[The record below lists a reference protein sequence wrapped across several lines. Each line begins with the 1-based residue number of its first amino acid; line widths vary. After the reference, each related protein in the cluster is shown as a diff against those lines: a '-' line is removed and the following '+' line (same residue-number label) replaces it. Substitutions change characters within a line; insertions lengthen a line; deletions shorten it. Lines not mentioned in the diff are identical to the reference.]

1 MATPEDDA
9 RHPTGLGEDI
19 DDDADRAHTQ
29 GLTQLLRRS
38 IGGLGTFARR
48 LLLGI
53 ALLVVALIAIR
64 AYLSTQGPP
73 LRPWQTIVPEEADAG
88 ALAKM
93 DWRAYMHAETAMFD
107 QVHRKLRSKLE
118 PADNTPLNR
127 YYDESL
133 TSPLRFDRDW
143 NRSFVMEPKGKP
155 RGVAVMLHGLTDSPY
170 SMRSLAQLYRGHGY
184 VVLVPRLPGHGTVPA
199 ALTREGRAEWNA
211 VVDMA
216 MREARRRAGTDL
228 PIHLVGYSN
237 GAALALLHELRWI
250 ERGQRSD
257 VDRIVLL
264 SPMVEVNRFARYAG
278 LAGVPAFFSRYAKSA
293 WLDLIPEYNPF
304 KYNSFPV
311 RAARESYLVTADLQR
326 SLETVRRQNRIV
338 QLPPILAFQSV
349 VDDTVSARAVMQR
362 LFDALP
368 ENGSELVLFDVNRS
382 RVLAPMLRPA
392 ATNWPRQLL
401 QQPRNYALTVLGVTS
416 QDDAAVLARS
426 RAAHAPAI
434 TAQPIGMEYPAE
446 VYSLSHVALPFADDD
461 PLYGMHPSG
470 QGGLRL
476 GAVAVRGERN
486 TLLVSQDALSRLGSN
501 PFHAW
506 MLARIGAT
514 LDADDPD

>member
-1 MATPEDDA
+1 MALPEDDA
-9 RHPTGLGEDI
+9 REPPGIAEEI
-19 DDDADRAHTQ
+19 DDDDRSHAGGLAH
-29 GLTQLLRRS
+29 LLRRS
-38 IGGLGTFARR
+38 ISGLGTLARR
-48 LLLGI
+48 LLVGI
-53 ALLVVALIAIR
+53 VLLVVVLVGIR

-73 LRPWQTIVPEEADAG
+73 LRPWQTIVPAEPDAK
-88 ALAKM
+88 AIARM
-93 DWRAYMHAETAMFD
+93 DWRAWMSAEKAMFD
-107 QVHRKLRSKLE
+107 DVHRKLQGKLD
-118 PADNTPLNR
+118 PSDRTPLNR
-127 YYDESL
+127 YYDASL

-143 NRSFVMEPKGKP
+143 NRSFVLEPAGEP

-170 SMRSLAQLYRGHGY
+170 SMRSLAQLYREHGY
-184 VVLVPRLPGHGTVPA
+184 VVLVPRMSGHGTVPA
-199 ALTREGRAEWNA
+199 GLTRGGREEWNA
-211 VVDMA
+211 VVEMA
-216 MREARRRAGTDL
+216 MREAQRRAGEAL

-264 SPMVEVNRFARYAG
+264 SPMIEVNRFARYAG
-278 LAGVPAFFSRYAKSA
+278 LAGVPAFFTRYAKSA
-293 WLDLIPEYNPF
+293 WLDLLPEYNPF

-326 SLETVRRQNRIV
+326 SLETVSRQNRIA

-362 LFDALP
+362 LFDVLP
-368 ENGSELVLFDVNRS
+368 GNGSELVLFDVNRS
-382 RVLAPMLRPA
+382 RVMSPMLRPA
-392 ATNWPRQLL
+392 ATDWSRNVLQRQ
-401 QQPRNYALTVLGVTS
+401 REYTLTVLGVAS
-416 QDDAAVLARS
+416 PDDSTVLARS

-434 TAQPIGMEYPAE
+434 TAQPVGMRYPAE

-486 TLLVSQDALSRLGSN
+486 ALVVSQDALSRLGSN

-506 MLARIGAT
+506 MLSRIEAT
-514 LDADDPD
+514 IDPR